1 MIIGVPKEI
10 KNHEYRVAIVPAGVR
25 QLIKHGHRVIVETGA
40 GNGSGFADKDYIDE
54 GAEIAR
60 NPLEVYDQA
69 QMIVKVKEPL
79 EPEFP
84 LIKPDH
90 IVFTYFHFASSKELT
105 EKMMQT
111 GAVCIAYETVETE
124 DGHLPLLTPM
134 SEVAGRLAVQEGA
147 KYLERPFGGRGIL
160 LGGVAGVEP
169 ANVLILGGGVVG
181 TNAAKMAAGLGA
193 RVTILDISIERLR
206 YLNDIMPPNVTTM
219 ISNEYNIRQK
229 LAEADLVIGGVLI
242 PGARAPRLITREMLK
257 LMKKGAVIV
266 DVSIDQGGCVETARP
281 TTHSDPIYEVDGIIH
296 YCVANM
302 PGAVSR
308 TSTFALTNVTLPYA
322 VKIADAGF
330 PGCIADPAI
339 AKGVNMVKGKITCKP
354 VADAFDLPYTPLA
367 EAIKS

>member
-40 GNGSGFADKDYIDE
+40 GNGSGFADKDYIEE
-54 GAEIAR
+54 GAEIAK
-60 NPLEVYDQA
+60 NPREVYDEA

-84 LIKPDH
+84 LIKPEH

-124 DGHLPLLTPM
+124 DGYLPLLTPM

-169 ANVLILGGGVVG
+169 ANVLILGGGAVG

-193 RVTILDISIERLR
+193 KVTILDISIERLR
-206 YLNDIMPPNVTTM
+206 YLNDIMPPN
-219 ISNEYNIRQK
+219 
-229 LAEADLVIGGVLI
+229 
-242 PGARAPRLITREMLK
+242 
-257 LMKKGAVIV
+257 
-266 DVSIDQGGCVETARP
+266 
-281 TTHSDPIYEVDGIIH
+281 
-296 YCVANM
+296 
-302 PGAVSR
+302 
-308 TSTFALTNVTLPYA
+308 
-322 VKIADAGF
+322 
-330 PGCIADPAI
+330 
-339 AKGVNMVKGKITCKP
+339 
-354 VADAFDLPYTPLA
+354 
-367 EAIKS
+367 

>member
-1 MIIGVPKEI
+1 M
-10 KNHEYRVAIVPAGVR
+10 
-25 QLIKHGHRVIVETGA
+25 
-40 GNGSGFADKDYIDE
+40 
-54 GAEIAR
+54 
-60 NPLEVYDQA
+60 
-69 QMIVKVKEPL
+69 
-79 EPEFP
+79 
-84 LIKPDH
+84 
-90 IVFTYFHFASSKELT
+90 
-105 EKMMQT
+105 
-111 GAVCIAYETVETE
+111 
-124 DGHLPLLTPM
+124 
-134 SEVAGRLAVQEGA
+134 
-147 KYLERPFGGRGIL
+147 

-169 ANVLILGGGVVG
+169 ANVLILGGGAVG

-193 RVTILDISIERLR
+193 KVTILDISIERLR

>member
-40 GNGSGFADKDYIDE
+40 GNGSGFADKDYIEE

-124 DGHLPLLTPM
+124 DGHLPLCQKLLAGWQCRKEP
-134 SEVAGRLAVQEGA
+134 SIWNVRLVAGEYCWVA
-147 KYLERPFGGRGIL
+147 L
-160 LGGVAGVEP
+160 LV
-169 ANVLILGGGVVG
+169 
-181 TNAAKMAAGLGA
+181 
-193 RVTILDISIERLR
+193 
-206 YLNDIMPPNVTTM
+206 
-219 ISNEYNIRQK
+219 
-229 LAEADLVIGGVLI
+229 
-242 PGARAPRLITREMLK
+242 
-257 LMKKGAVIV
+257 
-266 DVSIDQGGCVETARP
+266 
-281 TTHSDPIYEVDGIIH
+281 
-296 YCVANM
+296 
-302 PGAVSR
+302 
-308 TSTFALTNVTLPYA
+308 
-322 VKIADAGF
+322 
-330 PGCIADPAI
+330 
-339 AKGVNMVKGKITCKP
+339 
-354 VADAFDLPYTPLA
+354 
-367 EAIKS
+367 